1 MRVALFD
8 RYFFPPSCQ
17 TKLIAMFDICQ
28 FVIVPV
34 HMLDNLFIKL
44 DRCVSSFLLLHV
56 SVVARASAK
65 CM

>member
-1 MRVALFD
+1 
-8 RYFFPPSCQ
+8 
-17 TKLIAMFDICQ
+17 MFDICQ

-56 SVVARASAK
+56 SVVARARAK